1 MATEAD
7 AKSLSELEREAE
19 QTRADL
25 IDTVDKLH
33 SRVSPRAIKEE
44 VKAYAREASY
54 DLVHN
59 LERRARENP
68 LQTVAVAAGLAY
80 PVWRFLINIP
90 APILLVGAG
99 LALTQMGGSTR
110 SIRSHERSGER
121 GREDDAQL
129 TDAVKRKVHDASSKL
144 SDVVENLKESSA
156 SAAGEAK
163 FAITSGVNALGDR
176 ATAVID
182 DVNTSVRNA
191 ASGTVAAAR
200 DTLSNTYQSGLTA
213 ATSAGDQLTETF
225 TQSRDTLVEAIESHP
240 FVMGGVGLLVGAV
253 IASALPVTHAENC
266 LFGDTSDDI
275 KNRARDIAFETKFF
289 GDEATQRTA
298 IAIFDPAIGADE
310 AQASSRRQHRQRTLD
325 ERHVNIGTIIDRRET
340 PPVLSH
346 EYIGN
351 ELLPH
356 IGRVA
361 DHVREFPLEPRSASR
376 RAPR

>member
-1 MATEAD
+1 MATEAE
-7 AKSLSELEREAE
+7 AQSLSELEREAE
-19 QTRADL
+19 HTRADL
-25 IDTVDKLH
+25 VDTVDKLH
-33 SRVSPRAIKEE
+33 SRVSPQAIKEE

-54 DLVHN
+54 DLIHN

-99 LALTQMGGSTR
+99 LALTQMGGSSR

-144 SDVVENLKESSA
+144 SDVVENLKEKSA

-163 FAITSGVNALGDR
+163 SAITSGVNALGDR
-176 ATAVID
+176 ATAA
-182 DVNTSVRNA
+182 T
-191 ASGTVAAAR
+191 
-200 DTLSNTYQSGLTA
+200 GLAA

-225 TQSRDTLVEAIESHP
+225 TQSRDALAEAIESHP

-253 IASALPVTHAENC
+253 IASALPVTHAENR

-275 KNRARDIAFETKFF
+275 KNRARNIAPK
-289 GDEATQRTA
+289 G
-298 IAIFDPAIGADE
+298 
-310 AQASSRRQHRQRTLD
+310 
-325 ERHVNIGTIIDRRET
+325 
-340 PPVLSH
+340 
-346 EYIGN
+346 
-351 ELLPH
+351 
-356 IGRVA
+356 
-361 DHVREFPLEPRSASR
+361 
-376 RAPR
+376 

>member
-19 QTRADL
+19 HTRADL
-25 IDTVDKLH
+25 VDTVDKLH
-33 SRVSPRAIKEE
+33 SRVSPQAIKEE

-68 LQTVAVAAGLAY
+68 LRTVAVAAGLAY

-144 SDVVENLKESSA
+144 SDVVENLKEKSA
-156 SAAGEAK
+156 NAAGEAK

-253 IASALPVTHAENC
+253 IASALPVTHAENR

-275 KNRARDIAFETKFF
+275 KNRARDIASE
-289 GDEATQRTA
+289 GLHVATA
-298 IAIFDPAIGADE
+298 GAHDVYHE
-310 AQASSRRQHRQRTLD
+310 SVSRAQEQGLSADVVRQTVKDVGEKVKDVVEQASEALD
-325 ERHVNIGTIIDRRET
+325 KKDN
-340 PPVLSH
+340 
-346 EYIGN
+346 
-351 ELLPH
+351 
-356 IGRVA
+356 
-361 DHVREFPLEPRSASR
+361 PLSASAVSHR
-376 RAPR
+376 

>member
-19 QTRADL
+19 HTRADL
-25 IDTVDKLH
+25 VDTVDKLH
-33 SRVSPRAIKEE
+33 SRVSPQAIKEE

-68 LQTVAVAAGLAY
+68 LQ
-80 PVWRFLINIP
+80 NIP

-191 ASGTVAAAR
+191 ASDTVAAAR
-200 DTLSNTYQSGLTA
+200 
-213 ATSAGDQLTETF
+213 
-225 TQSRDTLVEAIESHP
+225 
-240 FVMGGVGLLVGAV
+240 
-253 IASALPVTHAENC
+253 
-266 LFGDTSDDI
+266 
-275 KNRARDIAFETKFF
+275 
-289 GDEATQRTA
+289 
-298 IAIFDPAIGADE
+298 
-310 AQASSRRQHRQRTLD
+310 
-325 ERHVNIGTIIDRRET
+325 
-340 PPVLSH
+340 
-346 EYIGN
+346 
-351 ELLPH
+351 
-356 IGRVA
+356 
-361 DHVREFPLEPRSASR
+361 
-376 RAPR
+376 

>member
-19 QTRADL
+19 HTRAD
-25 IDTVDKLH
+25 
-33 SRVSPRAIKEE
+33 
-44 VKAYAREASY
+44 
-54 DLVHN
+54 
-59 LERRARENP
+59 
-68 LQTVAVAAGLAY
+68 
-80 PVWRFLINIP
+80 
-90 APILLVGAG
+90 
-99 LALTQMGGSTR
+99 
-110 SIRSHERSGER
+110 SGER

-144 SDVVENLKESSA
+144 SDVVENLKENSA

-225 TQSRDTLVEAIESHP
+225 TQPRDTLVEAIESHP
-240 FVMGGVGLLVGAV
+240 VVMGGVGLLVGAV
-253 IASALPVTHAENC
+253 IASALPVTHAENR

-275 KNRARDIAFETKFF
+275 KNRARDIASE
-289 GDEATQRTA
+289 GLHVATAAAHDVYHESVSRAQEQ
-298 IAIFDPAIGADE
+298 GLSADVVRQTVKDVGE
-310 AQASSRRQHRQRTLD
+310 KVKDVVEQASEALD
-325 ERHVNIGTIIDRRET
+325 KKDN
-340 PPVLSH
+340 LSAAS
-346 EYIGN
+346 
-351 ELLPH
+351 PCPT
-356 IGRVA
+356 
-361 DHVREFPLEPRSASR
+361 DEPQSHWRIT
-376 RAPR
+376 

>member
-19 QTRADL
+19 HTRADL
-25 IDTVDKLH
+25 VDTVDKLH
-33 SRVSPRAIKEE
+33 SRVSPQAIKEE

-99 LALTQMGGSTR
+99 LALTQMGGSR
-110 SIRSHERSGER
+110 SIERSGER
-121 GREDDAQL
+121 GREDDAGL

-144 SDVVENLKESSA
+144 SDVVENLKENSA

-176 ATAVID
+176 ATAAID
-182 DVNTSVRNA
+182 DVNTSVRDA
-191 ASGTVAAAR
+191 ASDTVAAAR

-213 ATSAGDQLTETF
+213 AASAGDQLTETF

-253 IASALPVTHAENC
+253 IASALPVTHAENR

-275 KNRARDIAFETKFF
+275 KNRARDIASE
-289 GDEATQRTA
+289 GLHVATAGAYDVYHESVSRAQEQGLSADVVRRTVK
-298 IAIFDPAIGADE
+298 DVGE
-310 AQASSRRQHRQRTLD
+310 KVKNVVEQASEALD
-325 ERHVNIGTIIDRRET
+325 KKDN
-340 PPVLSH
+340 P
-346 EYIGN
+346 
-351 ELLPH
+351 
-356 IGRVA
+356 
-361 DHVREFPLEPRSASR
+361 FSASAASHR
-376 RAPR
+376 